1 MKDNMIKISHEVPK
15 NLLPWSKTVN
25 DYEYILPYFY
35 VRDQKYKDFYIQCKD
50 EGRFSILDN
59 GLFEGE
65 TYTTEVLCDFI
76 RELTPDIFIIPD
88 EWNDY
93 LKTFGHAKE
102 WSELIT
108 LSPSTKGM
116 VVLQGESFEEIRRLY
131 KWCYE
136 LGYRHFALNH
146 SSISYDN
153 IFPHKNV
160 LVSKMMGRIQL
171 VHYLSNIIKNDVYI
185 HLLGC
190 SLPQEFMYYDGYNFI
205 KSVDT
210 SNPILMGASKK
221 TYNRWG
227 EISKPKDKMEK
238 YFYEDMEPYMNEII
252 SNVKEF
258 KKIINK

>member
-1 MKDNMIKISHEVPK
+1 MSIKISHEVPLQ
-15 NLLPWSKTVN
+15 LLPWSKTIN

-35 VRDQKYKDFYIQCKD
+35 IRDQKYKDFYIQCKD

-65 TYTTEVLCDFI
+65 TYNTETLLSFI
-76 RELTPDIFIIPD
+76 GELRPNIFIVPD

-102 WSELIT
+102 WSEQT
-108 LSPSTKGM
+108 DFKYSTTKLM
-116 VVLQGESFEEIRRLY
+116 VVLQGENFEEIKRLY

-146 SSISYDN
+146 SSIAYDN
-153 IFPHKNV
+153 IFPHKNK

-171 VHYLSNIIKNDVYI
+171 VHYLSNVIKNDVYI

-190 SLPQEFMYYDGYNFI
+190 SLPQEFMYYDGYDFI

-210 SNPILMGASKK
+210 SNPILVGANKE

-227 EISKPKDKMEK
+227 QLSKPKEKMEK
-238 YFYEDMEPYMNEII
+238 YFYTDMESCMNEVI